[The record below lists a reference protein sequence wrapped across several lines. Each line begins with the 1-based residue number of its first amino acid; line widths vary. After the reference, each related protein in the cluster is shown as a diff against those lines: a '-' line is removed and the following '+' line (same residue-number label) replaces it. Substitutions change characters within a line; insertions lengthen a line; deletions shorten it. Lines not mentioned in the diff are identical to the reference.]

1 EPFTPHYGTPAG
13 GRQPRG
19 SWLAWMACQPSSA
32 LATTIH
38 RFLPKPAERAL
49 VERLVGS
56 ALVGAGKQSGG
67 ARSVVNLS
75 AGAAAAAAGG
85 MRALH
90 ELPSAPAPKVSQS
103 SSFRTP
109 ARSRQLGTSAS
120 LVGT

>member
-1 EPFTPHYGTPAG
+1 MESFTPHYGTPAG

-56 ALVGAGKQSGG
+56 ALASAGKQSGG
-67 ARSVVNLS
+67 ARPVVNLS

-85 MRALH
+85 MRALQSFLLGPRPKSARARASAH
-90 ELPSAPAPKVSQS
+90 LPGPVS
-103 SSFRTP
+103 
-109 ARSRQLGTSAS
+109 
-120 LVGT
+120 